1 MRNKRLWLAAL
12 VCAALLLTGCGAA
25 AAVRKRPA
33 AQLQLYYRAVDG
45 GYDTQLGAL
54 AAEDAPEAA
63 QTPEALLALYCAG
76 PREEG
81 HALPFA
87 QDDSCTV
94 DDCRDGVL
102 TLRLQTKT
110 RPEGVDATIL
120 AACLTRTMTQL
131 DAVTSVR
138 LLVETADAAG
148 QELGPYT
155 AESFLLADTSGEA
168 ASVTVTLYLPDRA
181 GKLAASPRVLSAA
194 KSDQLPLLA
203 LQALFEADAPAI
215 PDGTQALDLSVTNGT
230 AALVLSAEFLGCDVS
245 QTRAQ
250 QAVRAVAATLCALD
264 GIEAVQLT
272 VVGAAGLSYCDISQP
287 LTPSADWFAD

>member
-12 VCAALLLTGCGAA
+12 VCAVLLLTGCGTA

-33 AQLQLYYRAVDG
+33 AQLQLYYRATDG

-81 HALPFA
+81 RALPFEK
-87 QDDSCTV
+87 DDSCTV

-138 LLVETADAAG
+138 LLVETAGAEQA
-148 QELGPYT
+148 LGPYT
-155 AESFLLADTSGEA
+155 AASFLLADTSGEA
-168 ASVTVTLYLPDRA
+168 SSVTVMLYLPDRT
-181 GKLAASPRVLSAA
+181 GKLAASPCVLSAA

-230 AALVLSAEFLGCDVS
+230 AAVVLSAEFLGCDVS
-245 QTRAQ
+245 QARAQ

-272 VVGAAGLSYCDISQP
+272 AVGAAGLSYCDISQP
-287 LTPSADWFAD
+287 LTPSADWFAG